1 MDGIFKK
8 LTAAKKEY
16 DEAVY
21 AYDHSP
27 RESAAVN
34 NMLSCELKRTSYA
47 YKAQLEAA
55 IIALTRE
62 LEKVRSG
69 DERY

>member
-21 AYDHSP
+21 AYDPSP

-34 NMLSCELKRTSYA
+34 NMLNCELKRTSYA

-69 DERY
+69 DDRY